1 MIARA
6 DFYRPSSSR
15 RLNAPSRADERR
27 ALRIGLLGCGTVGSA
42 VARLLA
48 ERREHIR
55 NTHGVDLILTRILV
69 RDAARVRTGVD
80 PALVTCSIEDV
91 LRSRPDVIIE
101 ALGGHEPA
109 ATYIERALQ
118 RGISVVS
125 ANKTVIA
132 HDGVRL
138 QSIAHM
144 NGARL
149 EYEASVGA
157 AIPVLAALRQRGA
170 AGGDPI
176 ISIRAVLNGTCNFAL
191 SRMREAGLPLEAVL
205 KEAIER
211 GYAEPD
217 PSADVSGRDSAE
229 KLCIL
234 ARAAG
239 LASVTPADIGT
250 AGIAGIT
257 PRDLD
262 AARELGC
269 VVRLIAELDCR
280 DGGANLRVCPM
291 FVPQSHPLAKAR
303 GAENVFV
310 LEQQHARRL
319 VLQGEGA
326 GPQPT
331 ASAILGDVLSLLE
344 PQTPT
349 STNLRGVQRGPGTSG
364 RTFVRLPRGHDSAVA
379 LRRNAIQV
387 CVRRDAIEA
396 IVDDHTEAVID
407 GGFVAPMLM

>member
-6 DFYRPSSSR
+6 HLYRPPFIDRPPATDGR
-15 RLNAPSRADERR
+15 RT
-27 ALRIGLLGCGTVGSA
+27 LRIGLLGCGTVGGA
-42 VARLLA
+42 IARLLA

-55 NTHGVDLILTRILV
+55 GTHGVDLIVTRILV
-69 RDAARVRTGVD
+69 RDAARARTGID
-80 PALVTCSIEDV
+80 PALVTCDV
-91 LRSRPDVIIE
+91 NEVLQDRPDVIIE
-101 ALGGHEPA
+101 ALGGREPA

-138 QSIAHM
+138 QSIAHV

-176 ISIRAVLNGTCNFAL
+176 VSIRAVVNGTCNFVL
-191 SRMREAGLPLEAVL
+191 SRMREAGQPLEAVL

-217 PSADVSGRDSAE
+217 PSADISGRDSAE

-239 LASVTPADIGT
+239 LASVTPADIET
-250 AGIAGIT
+250 TGIAGIT

-262 AARELGC
+262 AAREQGC

-280 DGGANLRVCPM
+280 DGGANLCVCPM
-291 FVPQSHPLAKAR
+291 FVPQNHPLARAR
-303 GAENVFV
+303 GAENIFV
-310 LEQQHARRL
+310 LEQQHAGRL
-319 VLQGEGA
+319 VLKGEGA
-326 GPQPT
+326 GPLPT
-331 ASAILGDVLSLLE
+331 AAAILGDVLCLLE
-344 PQTPT
+344 PQSPIV
-349 STNLRGVQRGPGTSG
+349 TNAREVQRVPRARG
-364 RTFVRLPRGHDSAVA
+364 RTFVRLPRSHDAAEA
-379 LRRNAIQV
+379 LRRSATHV
-387 CVRRDAIEA
+387 CVRRDTIEA
-396 IVDDHTEAVID
+396 IVDDHVGIPID
-407 GGFVAPMLM
+407 RGFVAPVLA